1 MFACGSLLLFGGGEG
16 IFGMVWSVCHFLKE
30 ENNQRIV
37 TKHFFF
43 SIMGFVGN
51 HTEIGAYT
59 TESLTHCHT
68 VLLSFLFMKTFSGLE
83 ENYTAAIGSLL
94 FHLINCS

>member
-1 MFACGSLLLFGGGEG
+1 
-16 IFGMVWSVCHFLKE
+16 
-30 ENNQRIV
+30 
-37 TKHFFF
+37 
-43 SIMGFVGN
+43 MGFVGN

-68 VLLSFLFMKTFSGLE
+68 VLLSFLFMKTFSVLE
-83 ENYTAAIGSLL
+83 ENYMAAIGSLL